1 MFAFIVDL
9 LVQKGKEEEKKKEKE
24 KKKSKAPC
32 VRGWSD
38 SKCRGNL
45 KKIKK

>member
-24 KKKSKAPC
+24 KKKAKHRAF
-32 VRGWSD
+32 VVDQTLNVGV
-38 SKCRGNL
+38 
-45 KKIKK
+45 I